1 MNRTEKTPTAV
12 LKNEVEVIVQNVEQK
27 YKGTAGKWGKR
38 EKFKNQSRMCNGQI
52 IGMLKIRTEKM

>member
-12 LKNEVEVIVQNVEQK
+12 LKNEVEVILQNVEQK

-38 EKFKNQSRMCNGQI
+38 
-52 IGMLKIRTEKM
+52 